1 MPKQLSFSDESR
13 ESLEKGVNTV
23 ANAVKVTLGPKA
35 KNVVIERKFGAPD
48 VVRDG
53 STVAKEI
60 DIENPFA
67 NLGAKLIEQVASK
80 TKEKAGDGTTTAT
93 VLTQKMVQEGLKNIA
108 AGASPIEIKKGMK
121 IALNYVLNI
130 LKDKSIQIGGADISK
145 VATVSAGGDEEIGL
159 IITKAMD
166 MVTSDGVITV
176 EESQSLDTELDI
188 TEGMSFDRGYSSP
201 YFITDQERQICELE
215 NPKILITDQ
224 KISNLNNLVPILEE
238 IQKSGDPFLIIAEDI
253 EGEALTTLV
262 LNKNA
267 GVLNV
272 SAVRAPSFGE
282 RRKAALEDIAI
293 LTGSNLIS
301 EDKSMTLEK
310 VTLND
315 LGKARKISISK
326 DKTTIVAFEDTKDLV
341 RERVEKLKNEI
352 EITDTD
358 YDKDKIN
365 ERIAKLSGGVA
376 LIKVG
381 AATETEMKYKKLR
394 IEDSLNATR
403 AAIEEGVVSG
413 GGQTL
418 IELSEHLESFNESL
432 DPDQKTGLDIVTKAL
447 QEPAKQIA
455 KNAGFNGEVVVADIK
470 RLKKG
475 FNVVTGEYEDL
486 NESGIIDPSKVLRL
500 SLEDA
505 VSIASMLLTTEVSVA
520 DIPEPE
526 TPAPAGD
533 PMGGMGGM
541 GMPGMGGMGMPGMG
555 GMGMPGMGGMGMPGM
570 GGMGMPGMGGMGMPG
585 MGGMG
590 MPGMGGMGM
599 PGMGG
604 MGMPGMGGMGMPGMG
619 GMGMPGM
626 GGMGMPGMGGMGMP
640 GMM

>member
-108 AGASPIEIKKGMK
+108 AGASPIEIKRGMK
-121 IALNYVLNI
+121 IALNYVLKI
-130 LKDKSIQIGGADISK
+130 LKDKSIQIGGTDIAK

-166 MVTSDGVITV
+166 IVTSDGVITV
-176 EESQSLDTELDI
+176 EESQSLETELDI

-238 IQKSGDPFLIIAEDI
+238 IQKSGEPFLILAEDI

-315 LGKARKISISK
+315 LGKARKITITK

-341 RERVEKLKNEI
+341 KERVEKLKNEV

-418 IELSEHLESFNESL
+418 IELSEHLESFNENL
-432 DPDQKTGLDIVTKAL
+432 DPDQKTGLEIVAKAL

-455 KNAGFNGEVVVADIK
+455 KNAGFNGEVVVAEIK

-486 NESGIIDPSKVLRL
+486 NDSGIIDPSKVLRL

-570 GGMGMPGMGGMGMPG
+570 GGMGMPGMM
-585 MGGMG
+585 
-590 MPGMGGMGM
+590 
-599 PGMGG
+599 
-604 MGMPGMGGMGMPGMG
+604 
-619 GMGMPGM
+619 
-626 GGMGMPGMGGMGMP
+626 
-640 GMM
+640 

>member
-1 MPKQLSFSDESR
+1 MPKQLSFSNESR
-13 ESLEKGVNTV
+13 EALEKGINTV
-23 ANAVKVTLGPKA
+23 ANAVKVTIGPKA
-35 KNVVIERKFGAPD
+35 KNVVIERKFGSPD
-48 VVRDG
+48 IVRDG

-60 DIENPFA
+60 NLENPIS

-80 TKEKAGDGTTTAT
+80 TKESAGDGTTTAT
-93 VLTQKMVQEGLKNIA
+93 ILTQIMVQEGLKNIA
-108 AGASPIEIKKGMK
+108 AGASPIELKKGMEK
-121 IALNYVLNI
+121 GLDFVLEK
-130 LKDKSIQIGGADISK
+130 LKSKSIKINGSDIKK
-145 VATVSAGGDEEIGL
+145 VATVSAGGDEEIGS
-159 IITKAMD
+159 IISKAMD
-166 MVTSDGVITV
+166 IVTSDGVITV
-176 EESQSLDTELDI
+176 EESQSLETELDI

-201 YFITDQERQICELE
+201 YFVTDQERQICELE

-224 KISNLNNLVPILEE
+224 KISTLTNLVPILEE
-238 IQKSGDPFLIIAEDI
+238 VQKSASPFLILAEDI

-262 LNKNA
+262 LNKNS

-293 LTGSNLIS
+293 LTGAKLIS
-301 EDKSMTLEK
+301 EDQSMKLEE

-315 LGKARKISISK
+315 LGKAKKITISK
-326 DKTTIVAFEDTKDLV
+326 DKTTIVAFDDTKDLV
-341 RERVEKLKNEI
+341 QARVEKLKREV
-352 EITDTD
+352 EITESE

-365 ERIAKLSGGVA
+365 ERIAKLAGGVA

-394 IEDSLNATR
+394 IEDSLNATK

-418 IELSEHLESFNESL
+418 IEISNELSNTRKEISDDLTTGIDIITNALLE
-432 DPDQKTGLDIVTKAL
+432 PT
-447 QEPAKQIA
+447 KQIA
-455 KNAGFNGEVVVADIK
+455 KNAGFNGDVVIADIK
-470 RLKKG
+470 RLGKG
-475 FNVVTGEYEDL
+475 FNANNGEYENL
-486 NESGIIDPSKVLRL
+486 NESGILDPTKVIRL
-500 SLEDA
+500 ALQDS
-505 VSIASMLLTTEVSVA
+505 VSIAAMIITTEVAVA

-526 TPAPAGD
+526 AAPGGPGAD
-533 PMGGMGGM
+533 P
-541 GMPGMGGMGMPGMG
+541 
-555 GMGMPGMGGMGMPGM
+555 
-570 GGMGMPGMGGMGMPG
+570 
-585 MGGMG
+585 
-590 MPGMGGMGM
+590 MGGMGM

>member
-13 ESLEKGVNTV
+13 EALERGVNTV

-35 KNVVIERKFGAPD
+35 KNVVIERKFGSPD
-48 VVRDG
+48 IVRDG

-60 DIENPFA
+60 EIDNPFA
-67 NLGAKLIEQVASK
+67 NLGAKLIEQVAAK

-108 AGASPIEIKKGMK
+108 AGASPIEIKKGMD
-121 IALNYVLNI
+121 IALKYI
-130 LKDKSIQIGGADISK
+130 LEKLKEKSISISGSDIKK
-145 VATVSAGGDEEIGL
+145 VATVSAGGDEEIGS
-159 IITKAMD
+159 IIAKAMD
-166 MVTSDGVITV
+166 IVSSDGVITV

-201 YFITDQERQICELE
+201 YFITDQDRQICELE

-238 IQKSGDPFLIIAEDI
+238 VQKSGVPLLILAEDI

-282 RRKAALEDIAI
+282 RRKASLEDIAI
-293 LTGSNLIS
+293 LTGGNLIS
-301 EDKSMTLEK
+301 EDKSMTLDK
-310 VTLND
+310 VTIND
-315 LGKARKISISK
+315 LGKAKKISISK
-326 DKTTIVAFEDTKDLV
+326 DKTTIIAFDDTKDLV
-341 RERVEKLKNEI
+341 NARIDKLKKEI
-352 EITDTD
+352 EITDSE
-358 YDKDKIN
+358 YDQDKIN

-394 IEDSLNATR
+394 IEDSLNATK

-413 GGQTL
+413 GGKTL
-418 IELSEHLESFNESL
+418 IDLSESISEFNKKLNS
-432 DPDQKTGLDIVTKAL
+432 DQETGLKIVSEAL

-455 KNAGFNGEVVVADIK
+455 LNGGFNGEVVVADIK

-486 NESGIIDPSKVLRL
+486 NSSGIIDPSKVLRL
-500 SLEDA
+500 ALEDA
-505 VSIASMLLTTEVSVA
+505 ISIASMLLTTEVAVA

-526 TPAPAGD
+526 NNAGAGD
-533 PMGGMGGM
+533 PMGGMGGMGGM

-555 GMGMPGMGGMGMPGM
+555 GMGMPGMM
-570 GGMGMPGMGGMGMPG
+570 
-585 MGGMG
+585 
-590 MPGMGGMGM
+590 
-599 PGMGG
+599 
-604 MGMPGMGGMGMPGMG
+604 
-619 GMGMPGM
+619 
-626 GGMGMPGMGGMGMP
+626 
-640 GMM
+640 

>member
-1 MPKQLSFSDESR
+1 MPKQLSFSDQSR
-13 ESLEKGVNTV
+13 AALEKGVNIV
-23 ANAVKVTLGPKA
+23 ADAVKVTLGPKA
-35 KNVVIERKFGAPD
+35 KNVVIERQFGSPD
-48 VVRDG
+48 IIRDG

-60 DIENPFA
+60 NLENPFT

-93 VLTQKMVQEGLKNIA
+93 VLAQKMVQEGLKNIA
-108 AGASPIEIKKGMK
+108 AGASPVEIKKGMK
-121 IALNYVLNI
+121 IALNYATTK
-130 LKDKSIQIGGADISK
+130 LKEKSIEVSGTDIKK
-145 VATVSAGGDEEIGL
+145 VATVSAGGDEDIGS
-159 IITKAMD
+159 IISKAMD
-166 MVTSDGVITV
+166 IVTSDGVITV

-188 TEGMSFDRGYSSP
+188 TEGMSFERGYSSP

-238 IQKSGDPFLIIAEDI
+238 IQKSSSPFLILAEDI

-293 LTGSNLIS
+293 LTGGNLIS
-301 EDKSMTLEK
+301 EDKSMNLENA
-310 VTLND
+310 TLND
-315 LGKARKISISK
+315 LGRAKKITISK
-326 DKTTIVAFEDTKDLV
+326 DKTTIIAYEDTKDLV
-341 RERVEKLKNEI
+341 SKRIEKLKNEI
-352 EITDTD
+352 EITDSD

-394 IEDSLNATR
+394 IEDSLNATK
-403 AAIEEGVVSG
+403 AAIEEGVVTG
-413 GGQTL
+413 GGHTL
-418 IELSEHLESFNESL
+418 IQISEEITNFDEDFSE
-432 DPDQKTGLDIVTKAL
+432 DQITGLKIVAEAL
-447 QEPAKQIA
+447 KEPTKQIA
-455 KNAGFNGEVVVADIK
+455 KNGGFNGEIVVSDIQ

-475 FNVVTGEYEDL
+475 FNVLSGKYEDL
-486 NESGIIDPSKVLRL
+486 NNSGILDPSKVLRL
-500 SLEDA
+500 SLEDS
-505 VSIASMLLTTEVSVA
+505 VSIASMILTTEVSVA
-520 DIPEPE
+520 DIPEPISE
-526 TPAPAGD
+526 EAGPAGD

-570 GGMGMPGMGGMGMPG
+570 GGMGMPGMM
-585 MGGMG
+585 
-590 MPGMGGMGM
+590 
-599 PGMGG
+599 
-604 MGMPGMGGMGMPGMG
+604 
-619 GMGMPGM
+619 
-626 GGMGMPGMGGMGMP
+626 
-640 GMM
+640 

>member
-108 AGASPIEIKKGMK
+108 AGASPIEIKRGMK
-121 IALNYVLNI
+121 IALNYVLKI
-130 LKDKSIQIGGADISK
+130 LKDKSIQIGGTDIAK

-166 MVTSDGVITV
+166 IVTSDGVITV
-176 EESQSLDTELDI
+176 EESQSLETELDI

-238 IQKSGDPFLIIAEDI
+238 IQKSGEPFLILAEDI

-315 LGKARKISISK
+315 LGKARKITITK

-341 RERVEKLKNEI
+341 KERVEKLKNEV

-418 IELSEHLESFNESL
+418 IELSEHLESFNENL
-432 DPDQKTGLDIVTKAL
+432 DPDQKTGLEIVAKAL

-541 GMPGMGGMGMPGMG
+541 G
-555 GMGMPGMGGMGMPGM
+555 
-570 GGMGMPGMGGMGMPG
+570 
-585 MGGMG
+585 
-590 MPGMGGMGM
+590 
-599 PGMGG
+599 
-604 MGMPGMGGMGMPGMG
+604 
-619 GMGMPGM
+619 
-626 GGMGMPGMGGMGMP
+626 GMGMPGMGGMGMP

>member
-1 MPKQLSFSDESR
+1 MPKQLSFSNESR
-13 ESLEKGVNTV
+13 ESIEEGVNTV

-35 KNVVIERKFGAPD
+35 KNVVIERQYGSPD

-60 DIENPFA
+60 EIKNRFF
-67 NLGAKLIEQVASK
+67 NLGAKLIEEVASK

-93 VLTQKMVQEGLKNIA
+93 VLAQKMVQEGLKNIA
-108 AGASPIEIKKGMK
+108 AGASPTEIKKGMDK
-121 IALNYVLNI
+121 ALNFALER
-130 LKDKSIQIGGADISK
+130 LKEKSLKITGSDIQK
-145 VATVSAGGDEEIGL
+145 VATVSAGGDEYVGS
-159 IITKAMD
+159 IISKAMD
-166 MVTSDGVITV
+166 IVSSDGVITV

-201 YFITDQERQICELE
+201 YFITDQDRQICELE

-224 KISNLNNLVPILEE
+224 KISTLNNLVPILEE
-238 IQKSGDPFLIIAEDI
+238 IQKTGTPLLILAEDI

-272 SAVRAPSFGE
+272 AAVRAPSFGE

-293 LTGSNLIS
+293 LTGGNLIS
-301 EDKSMTLEK
+301 EDKSMSLDK
-310 VTLND
+310 VSIND
-315 LGKARKISISK
+315 LGKAKKITISK
-326 DKTTIVAFEDTKDLV
+326 DKTTLIAYEDTKNLV
-341 RERVEKLKNEI
+341 EDRVKQLRKELN
-352 EITDTD
+352 ITDSE

-365 ERIAKLSGGVA
+365 ERIAKLAGGVA

-394 IEDSLNATR
+394 IEDSLNATK
-403 AAIEEGVVSG
+403 AAIEEGVVAG
-413 GGQTL
+413 GGHTL
-418 IELSEHLESFNESL
+418 IELSEELSELKTTL
-432 DPDQKTGLDIVTKAL
+432 DDDQITGIDIVSKAL
-447 QEPAKQIA
+447 LEPTKQIA
-455 KNAGFNGEVVVADIK
+455 RNGGFNGDVVVADIK

-475 FNVVTGEYEDL
+475 FNVDSGQYEDL
-486 NESGIIDPSKVLRL
+486 NKSGIIDPSKVLRL
-500 SLEDA
+500 SLED
-505 VSIASMLLTTEVSVA
+505 SISISSMILTTEVAVV

-526 TPAPAGD
+526 QENPAGGGD

-570 GGMGMPGMGGMGMPG
+570 GGMGMPGMM
-585 MGGMG
+585 
-590 MPGMGGMGM
+590 
-599 PGMGG
+599 
-604 MGMPGMGGMGMPGMG
+604 
-619 GMGMPGM
+619 
-626 GGMGMPGMGGMGMP
+626 
-640 GMM
+640 

>member
-48 VVRDG
+48 IVRDG

-121 IALNYVLNI
+121 IALNYVLKI
-130 LKDKSIQIGGADISK
+130 LKDKSIQIGGTDIAK
-145 VATVSAGGDEEIGL
+145 VATVSAGGDEGIGQ

-166 MVTSDGVITV
+166 IVTSDGVITV
-176 EESQSLDTELDI
+176 EESQSLETELDI

-238 IQKSGDPFLIIAEDI
+238 IQKSGEPFLILAEDI

-293 LTGSNLIS
+293 LTGGNLIS
-301 EDKSMTLEK
+301 EDKSMTLDK

-315 LGKARKISISK
+315 LGKARKITITK

-341 RERVEKLKNEI
+341 KERVIKLKNEV
-352 EITDTD
+352 EITETD

-403 AAIEEGVVSG
+403 AAIEEGVVPG

-418 IELSEHLESFNESL
+418 IELSEHLESFNNDL
-432 DPDQKTGLDIVTKAL
+432 DPDQKTGLDIVAKAL

-455 KNAGFNGEVVVADIK
+455 KNAGFNGEVVAADIK

-526 TPAPAGD
+526 APSPEGD
-533 PMGGMGGM
+533 PMGGMGGMGMPGMGGMGGM

-555 GMGMPGMGGMGMPGM
+555 GMG
-570 GGMGMPGMGGMGMPG
+570 
-585 MGGMG
+585 
-590 MPGMGGMGM
+590 
-599 PGMGG
+599 
-604 MGMPGMGGMGMPGMG
+604 
-619 GMGMPGM
+619 
-626 GGMGMPGMGGMGMP
+626 GMGMPGMGGMGMP

>member
-1 MPKQLSFSDESR
+1 MPKQLSFSNESR
-13 ESLEKGVNTV
+13 EALEKGINTV
-23 ANAVKVTLGPKA
+23 ANAVKVTIGPKA
-35 KNVVIERKFGAPD
+35 KNVVIERKFGSPD
-48 VVRDG
+48 IVRDG

-60 DIENPFA
+60 NLENPIS

-80 TKEKAGDGTTTAT
+80 TKESAGDGTTTAT
-93 VLTQKMVQEGLKNIA
+93 ILTQIMVQEGLKNIA
-108 AGASPIEIKKGMK
+108 AGASPIELKKGMVK
-121 IALNYVLNI
+121 GLDFVLEK
-130 LKDKSIQIGGADISK
+130 LRSKSIKINGSDIKK
-145 VATVSAGGDEEIGL
+145 VATVSAGGDEEIGS
-159 IITKAMD
+159 IISKAMD
-166 MVTSDGVITV
+166 IVTSDGVITV
-176 EESQSLDTELDI
+176 EESQSLETELDI

-201 YFITDQERQICELE
+201 YFVTDQERQICELE

-224 KISNLNNLVPILEE
+224 KISTLTNLVPILEE
-238 IQKSGDPFLIIAEDI
+238 VQKSASPFLILAEDI

-262 LNKNA
+262 LNKNS

-293 LTGSNLIS
+293 LTGAKLIS
-301 EDKSMTLEK
+301 EDQSMKLEE

-315 LGKARKISISK
+315 LGKAKKITISK
-326 DKTTIVAFEDTKDLV
+326 DKTTIVAFDDTKDLV
-341 RERVEKLKNEI
+341 QARVEKLKREV
-352 EITDTD
+352 EITESE

-365 ERIAKLSGGVA
+365 ERIAKLAGGVA

-394 IEDSLNATR
+394 IEDSLNATK

-418 IELSEHLESFNESL
+418 IEISNELSNSRKAISDDLTTGIDIITNALLE
-432 DPDQKTGLDIVTKAL
+432 PT
-447 QEPAKQIA
+447 KQIA
-455 KNAGFNGEVVVADIK
+455 KNAGFNGDVVIADIK
-470 RLKKG
+470 RLGKG
-475 FNVVTGEYEDL
+475 FNANNGEYENL
-486 NESGIIDPSKVLRL
+486 NESGILDPTKVIRL
-500 SLEDA
+500 ALQDS
-505 VSIASMLLTTEVSVA
+505 VSIAAMIITTEVAVA

-526 TPAPAGD
+526 AAPGGPGAD
-533 PMGGMGGM
+533 PMGGMGGMGGM

-590 MPGMGGMGM
+590 MPGMM
-599 PGMGG
+599 
-604 MGMPGMGGMGMPGMG
+604 
-619 GMGMPGM
+619 
-626 GGMGMPGMGGMGMP
+626 
-640 GMM
+640 

>member
-1 MPKQLSFSDESR
+1 MAKQLSFSNESR
-13 ESLEKGVNTV
+13 EALEKGVNFV
-23 ANAVKVTLGPKA
+23 ANAVKVTIGPKA
-35 KNVVIERKFGAPD
+35 KNVVIEKKVGSPD
-48 VVRDG
+48 IVRDG

-60 DIENPFA
+60 EIENPIS

-80 TKEKAGDGTTTAT
+80 TKESAGDGTTTAT
-93 VLTQKMVQEGLKNIA
+93 ILTQIMVQESLKNIA
-108 AGASPIEIKKGMK
+108 AGASPIELKKGMEK
-121 IALNYVLNI
+121 GLAFVLEQ
-130 LKDKSIQIGGADISK
+130 LKSKSIKINGSDIQK
-145 VATVSAGGDEEIGL
+145 VATVSAGGDEEIGS
-159 IITKAMD
+159 IISKAMD
-166 MVTSDGVITV
+166 IVTSDGVITV
-176 EESQSLDTELDI
+176 EESQSLETDLDI

-201 YFITDQERQICELE
+201 YFVTDQERQICELE

-224 KISNLNNLVPILEE
+224 KISTLTNLVPILEE
-238 IQKSGDPFLIIAEDI
+238 IQKSASPFLVLAEDI

-262 LNKNA
+262 LNKNS

-293 LTGSNLIS
+293 LTGANLIS
-301 EDKSMTLEK
+301 EDKSMKLEE
-310 VTLND
+310 VTIDD
-315 LGKARKISISK
+315 LGKAKKITISK

-341 RERVEKLKNEI
+341 QARVEKLKREV
-352 EITDTD
+352 EITESE

-365 ERIAKLSGGVA
+365 ERIAKLAGGVA

-394 IEDSLNATR
+394 IEDSLNATK
-403 AAIEEGVVSG
+403 AAIEEGVVPG

-418 IELSEHLESFNESL
+418 IEISEELSNLRKQTSDDLTTGIEIITNSLLE
-432 DPDQKTGLDIVTKAL
+432 PT
-447 QEPAKQIA
+447 KQIA
-455 KNAGFNGEVVVADIK
+455 KNAGFNGDVVVADIK
-470 RLKKG
+470 RLNKG
-475 FNVVTGEYEDL
+475 FNANTGEYENL
-486 NESGIIDPSKVLRL
+486 NKSGILDPTKVIRL
-500 SLEDA
+500 ALQDS
-505 VSIASMLLTTEVSVA
+505 VSIAAMLLTTEVAVA

-526 TPAPAGD
+526 APAPGGPGAD
-533 PMGGMGGM
+533 P
-541 GMPGMGGMGMPGMG
+541 
-555 GMGMPGMGGMGMPGM
+555 
-570 GGMGMPGMGGMGMPG
+570 
-585 MGGMG
+585 
-590 MPGMGGMGM
+590 MGGMGM

>member
-13 ESLEKGVNTV
+13 ESLERGVNTV

-35 KNVVIERKFGAPD
+35 KNVVIERKFGSPD

-60 DIENPFA
+60 EIENPFA

-108 AGASPIEIKKGMK
+108 AGASPIEIKKGME
-121 IALNYVLNI
+121 IALKLALKK
-130 LKDKSIQIGGADISK
+130 LKDKSIQIDGSAIQK
-145 VATVSAGGDEEIGL
+145 VATVSAGGDKEIGS

-166 MVTSDGVITV
+166 IVTSDGVITV
-176 EESQSLDTELDI
+176 EESQSLETELDV
-188 TEGMSFDRGYSSP
+188 TEGMSFERGYSSP
-201 YFITDQERQICELE
+201 YFITDQERQLCELE

-238 IQKSGDPFLIIAEDI
+238 VQKLGVPFLILAEDI

-293 LTGSNLIS
+293 LTGGNLVS
-301 EDKSMTLEK
+301 EDKSMSLDK
-310 VTLND
+310 VTIND
-315 LGKARKISISK
+315 LGKARKITITK
-326 DKTTIVAFEDTKDLV
+326 DKTTIVAFEDTKILV
-341 RERVEKLKNEI
+341 KERIEKLRREV
-352 EITDTD
+352 EITESD
-358 YDKDKIN
+358 YDRDKIN

-394 IEDSLNATR
+394 IEDSLNATK

-413 GGQTL
+413 GGKTL
-418 IELSEHLESFNESL
+418 IELADYLEEFDEEIPNE
-432 DPDQKTGLDIVTKAL
+432 QKTGLEIISKAL
-447 QEPAKQIA
+447 LEPAKQIA
-455 KNAGFNGEVVVADIK
+455 KNAGFNGEVIVAEIK
-470 RLKKG
+470 RLNKG
-475 FNVVTGEYEDL
+475 FNVVTGNYEDL
-486 NESGIIDPSKVLRL
+486 NESGIIDPAKVLRL
-500 SLEDA
+500 SLEDS
-505 VSIASMLLTTEVSVA
+505 VSIASMLLTTEVAVA

-526 TPAPAGD
+526 TPTPAGD

-541 GMPGMGGMGMPGMG
+541 GGMGMPGMG
-555 GMGMPGMGGMGMPGM
+555 
-570 GGMGMPGMGGMGMPG
+570 
-585 MGGMG
+585 
-590 MPGMGGMGM
+590 
-599 PGMGG
+599 
-604 MGMPGMGGMGMPGMG
+604 G